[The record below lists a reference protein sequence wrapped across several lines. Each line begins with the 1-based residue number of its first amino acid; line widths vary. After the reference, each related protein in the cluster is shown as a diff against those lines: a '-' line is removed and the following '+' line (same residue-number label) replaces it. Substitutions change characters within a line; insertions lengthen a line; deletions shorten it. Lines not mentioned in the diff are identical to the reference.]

1 MLESVKPAFQGDLTV
16 RAPISEDEVGTIAE
30 AYNNTLQS
38 LRKIVMQVQEAASKV
53 GATSKDSEEAISVLS
68 EQAHQEV
75 EEVTKALDR
84 IKEMV
89 ATTQAVATN
98 AQQVE
103 VAVQQANETVRK
115 GDTAMNRTVDG
126 ILAIRETVSETSKKI
141 KRLAESSQKI
151 SKVVSLISNFTT
163 QTQLLSLN
171 AAIEATR
178 AGEYGRGFAVV
189 ADEVRSLAQQS
200 AEATKEIE
208 KLVQEIQTE
217 TSAVSAAMDTGI
229 EQVVGGTNLVNE
241 TRQDLTAIVA
251 ATDQINKLIQGITQA
266 TQVQT
271 EQSEAVTKTMTD
283 LAAVAN
289 KTSADSVE
297 ISTSFQ
303 ELLTTAQELE
313 ASVGQFKVS

>member
-1 MLESVKPAFQGDLTV
+1 
-16 RAPISEDEVGTIAE
+16 
-30 AYNNTLQS
+30 
-38 LRKIVMQVQEAASKV
+38 MQVQEAASKV

-84 IKEMV
+84 IQEMV

-217 TSAVSAAMDTGI
+217 TSAVSVAMDTGI